1 MNKKKE
7 EGFGSILGFLLV
19 AIGFA
24 VGVGSLWRFPYV
36 CGSNGG
42 AIFIL
47 VYILVILLI
56 GIPLLTVEITM
67 GFQTQKTAILAY
79 KELAPGKKW
88 YFASYLHI
96 LAAVMVFAYTSPI
109 YAWVLTYIYRTA
121 TGFFTGMDAAA
132 ITASFDALNADHTT
146 MMIAAVVNWVL
157 ICLVVYRGLQ
167 NGVEKI
173 SKIILPLLALIML
186 VCIFIGIR
194 LPGAMDGLKFLFW
207 PDVTHFTFHSFTT
220 ALGQAFF
227 AIGIG
232 MLASMVFGSYIKK
245 KDEVIVKD
253 ASIISGAII
262 FAGIAAGLM
271 IFPMVFAFGLEP
283 SAGTGLTLLTLPNAF
298 LAVSGGRVIGTLFYV
313 GFYIA
318 AFSSAIGICESIVA
332 VFMDVFRVSRGR
344 ALALT
349 MVFGVIIGTISICDL
364 NLFDKFDIIT
374 SNYIIVIG
382 AFLISIFTGW
392 IWGAENVLDAA
403 NIRHK
408 ALRLWISVCLK
419 YLCPVAIIII
429 FIGNFL

>member
-1 MNKKKE
+1 MAEKKN
-7 EGFGSILGFLLV
+7 EGFSNILGFLLV

-42 AIFIL
+42 AIFIF
-47 VYILVILLI
+47 VYVLVIIFI
-56 GIPLLTVEITM
+56 GIPLLTAEITM
-67 GFQTQKTAILAY
+67 GFKTQKTAVYAY
-79 KELAPGKKW
+79 QELAPGKKW
-88 YFASYLHI
+88 YLGGYLHI
-96 LAAVMVFAYTSPI
+96 ISAVMVFAYTSPI

-121 TGFFTGMDAAA
+121 TGYFTGMDAAA
-132 ITASFDALNADHTT
+132 ITESFNMLNTDHKT
-146 MMIAAVVNWVL
+146 MLIAAVVNWLL
-157 ICLVVYRGLQ
+157 IGLVVYRGLQ

-173 SKIILPLLALIML
+173 SKIILPLLAVIM
-186 VCIFIGIR
+186 VICIIIGIR
-194 LPGAMDGLKFLFW
+194 LPGAVDGLEFMFK
-207 PDVTHFTFHSFTT
+207 PNISNFTFNSFTT

-245 KDEVIVKD
+245 PDEVIVKD

-262 FAGIAAGLM
+262 VAGIAAGLM

-298 LAVSGGRVIGTLFYV
+298 NAVAGGRIIGTLFYV

-318 AFSSAIGICESIVA
+318 AFSSAIGICEAVVA
-332 VFMDVFRVSRGR
+332 VVMDIFHVSRGK
-344 ALALT
+344 ALAIT
-349 MVFGVIIGTISICDL
+349 MVAGVVIGTVSICDL
-364 NLFDKFDIIT
+364 NLFDKLDIIT
-374 SNYIIVIG
+374 SNYFIVIG

-403 NIRHK
+403 NIHHK
-408 ALRLWISVCLK
+408 FLRIWISVCLK
-419 YLCPVAIIII
+419 FLCPIAIVVI
-429 FIGNFL
+429 FMGNFF